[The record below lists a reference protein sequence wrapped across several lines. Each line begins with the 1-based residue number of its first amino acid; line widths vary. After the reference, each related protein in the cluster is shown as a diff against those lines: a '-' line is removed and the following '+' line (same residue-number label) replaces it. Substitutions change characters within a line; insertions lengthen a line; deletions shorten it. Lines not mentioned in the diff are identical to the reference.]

1 MKNKLIEL
9 KNVWKVYKMGKVN
22 VYALRGL
29 SLEIKKGEFVAI
41 QGPSGAGKSTA
52 MHIIGCLDI
61 PTRGKVL
68 LKGKN
73 IANLSESELAQIR
86 GKTIGFIFQK
96 FNLINTLSAL
106 ENVMLPM
113 IFQNY
118 SKEKRIKRGK
128 KLLEIVGLSHRAN
141 HKPNELSGGEQ
152 QRIAIARAL
161 ANNPEIILADEPT
174 GNLDSKTGEKVINFL
189 EQLHD
194 KNGKTIVIV
203 THDEALAKRAERII
217 KIKDGKTIGG

>member
-1 MKNKLIEL
+1 MTNLIEL
-9 KNVWKVYKMGKVN
+9 KNVWKVYEMGKVN

-29 SLEIKKGEFVAI
+29 SLDIKKGEFVAI

-61 PTRGKVL
+61 PTKGKVL

-73 IANLSESELAQIR
+73 IAKLSESELAQIR

-113 IFQNY
+113 TFQNY
-118 SKEKRIKRGK
+118 SREERIKKGK
-128 KLLEIVGLSHRAN
+128 KLLEIVGLSNRAN

-174 GNLDSKTGEKVINFL
+174 GNLDSKTGKKVINFL
-189 EQLHD
+189 EQLHN
-194 KNGKTIVIV
+194 KEGKTIVIV
-203 THDEALAKRAERII
+203 THDETLAKRAERMI